1 MGLFGDIEEKVPE
14 KKEEQKKEEPKEVK
28 ITDKPPTPSFGLQLA
43 CSDRNKLV
51 VSGETA
57 KYLLT
62 VTNTSVRD
70 DVAVLRFTYLYRFA
84 TNGEGAEWKIALR
97 YREGEEEK
105 QEVFYTTEKTL
116 EIPVPSGMSHEVS
129 LELTA
134 PVGVRYGDSVDVVVN
149 LSSKNDPLVRES
161 KTISTTAKQVLI
173 VVKTQIG
180 HEREVAESLLTKSN
194 IPKYKGV
201 IFAILAPPQLRGY
214 LIVEGMSIN
223 TLKEMLKGVP
233 KARGIIEE
241 GEATIEEIS
250 RFLTPVSPVEGIN
263 VGDLVEI
270 VSGPFKG
277 ERARVKI
284 VESQKEEITVEL
296 IDAVVPIPVTVRGD
310 SVKVVEGTEKKEVK

>member
-14 KKEEQKKEEPKEVK
+14 KKEEPKEVR
-28 ITDKPPTPSFGLQLA
+28 ITDKPPTPSFGLQLV
-43 CSDRNKLV
+43 CPEDRKLV
-51 VSGETA
+51 VSGQTA
-57 KYLLT
+57 NYLLKI
-62 VTNTSVRD
+62 VNTSVRD
-70 DVAVLRFTYLYRFA
+70 DIAVLKFTYLYRFA
-84 TNGEGAEWKIALR
+84 TEKEGAEWKISLK

-116 EIPVPSGMSHEVS
+116 EVPVPAGMSYELS

-134 PVGVRYGDSVDVVVN
+134 PVGVRYGDSVDVVIT

-161 KTISTTAKQVLI
+161 RTISTTAKQALI
-173 VVKTQIG
+173 IVKTQIG
-180 HEREVAESLLTKSN
+180 HEREVADSLLTKSS

-250 RFLTPVSPVEGIN
+250 KFFTPASPVAGIN

-277 ERARVKI
+277 ERARVKV

-296 IDAVVPIPVTVRGD
+296 IDAVVPIPVTVKGD
-310 SVKVVEGTEKKEVK
+310 SVKVVEVTEKKEVK